1 MTLYRVSKILSIGRL
16 MGFVLS
22 EDSIGC
28 PDLGIDLFEVECDPS
43 QR

>member
-1 MTLYRVSKILSIGRL
+1 MSLQRVSKILSIGRL

-28 PDLGIDLFEVECDPS
+28 QDLGIDLFEVDCDPS